1 RRIGMHQ
8 RCQADAA
15 IADDDGRDALAD
27 LRQHLRR
34 GQHDL
39 VVVRMHVDKAPR
51 HDLTGDVLH
60 NCVLRRQ
67 VRADCGDAI
76 AFDAHIGGEAWRA
89 GAVDDRAAL
98 EDDRAISS
106 IVHDD
111 CTSPLDQARS
121 RTGCVSLSTPRSCS
135 TCRTR
140 FNWRNAGGP
149 RRKPVPTISIST
161 YAICARYA
169 SVPTRIDGSAGTTTG
184 RTTSAR
190 SASGVS
196 GRVMAM
202 IIAPCSFATSTVSS
216 KKGIR
221 PICEIANATSC
232 LFIVA
237 AETSCR
243 CASK

>member
-1 RRIGMHQ
+1 
-8 RCQADAA
+8 
-15 IADDDGRDALAD
+15 
-27 LRQHLRR
+27 
-34 GQHDL
+34 
-39 VVVRMHVDKAPR
+39 MHVDEAGG
-51 HDLTGDVLH
+51 HDLPADVLH
-60 NCVLRRQ
+60 LGVLLRQ
-67 VRADCGDAI
+67 VRSDSGDAV
-76 AFDAHIGGEAWRA
+76 AFDAHICDKARRA
-89 GAVDDRAAL
+89 RAVDDGATL
-98 EDDRAISS
+98 EYDCAISS
-106 IVHDD
+106 IVHDV
-111 CTSPLDQARS
+111 CASPLDHARS
-121 RTGCVSLSTPRSCS
+121 RTGCVSPSTPRSCR

-190 SASGVS
+190 SASGVP